1 MLVFFSRGNPPY
13 IFCKIVFASLSLC
26 VALFVHLERIITNL
40 EKLELVQST
49 SLVNTQRAFRIVFG
63 KKGKEVCKNRFYV
76 SKFFLLNDLVTDSN
90 IAQMFSLDISV
101 V

>member
-13 IFCKIVFASLSLC
+13 IFYKIVFASLSLC
-26 VALFVHLERIITNL
+26 VALFVHLERIRTNL

-49 SLVNTQRAFRIVFG
+49 SLVNTQRAFRIVY
-63 KKGKEVCKNRFYV
+63 YV

-90 IAQMFSLDISV
+90 IAQMFSQRH
-101 V
+101 